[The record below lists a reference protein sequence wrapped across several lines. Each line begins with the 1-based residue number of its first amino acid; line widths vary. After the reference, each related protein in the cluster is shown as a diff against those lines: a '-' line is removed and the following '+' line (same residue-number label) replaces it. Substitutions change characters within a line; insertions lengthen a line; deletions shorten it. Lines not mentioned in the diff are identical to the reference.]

1 MMIIILSKST
11 QPFGRDSDF
20 FLAISGKQYTRSSQW
35 LEIGIYQSIKIRKSD
50 LIDIGCIDQLVEID
64 DTLVLFIDLSR
75 FYRFH
80 RFISVPLFIQ
90 K

>member
-1 MMIIILSKST
+1 MTIILSKST
-11 QPFGRDSDF
+11 QPFGRHPD
-20 FLAISGKQYTRSSQW
+20 LLLPVSGKQYTRSSQW
-35 LEIGIYQSIKIRKSD
+35 LEIGIYQSIKIHKSD